1 MASKQLAG
9 VWVGLLRC
17 RCRATRDPIDQCLPA
32 CCYCAAAA
40 ADTSICDRSIDLP
53 SGPAP
58 ALDRSATVSSC
69 GNRGRWMS
77 QPFGADDGGHV
88 RRHECALVLCSGNVI
103 NQMGNSAH
111 PCLIHTPFFQNE
123 KQAPS
128 SPMEYCDHY
137 QNANSDLKKNRDKN
151 LTVFARLFLT
161 QIIHA
166 CTLLVRGLR

>member
-1 MASKQLAG
+1 MGWSASLPVQ
-9 VWVGLLRC
+9 
-17 RCRATRDPIDQCLPA
+17 ATRDPIDPCLPA
-32 CCYCAAAA
+32 IYCAAAA
-40 ADTSICDRSIDLP
+40 AIDLP

-111 PCLIHTPFFQNE
+111 LCLIHTHHFKTENKHHLAQWSIA
-123 KQAPS
+123 QILS
-128 SPMEYCDHY
+128 SVV
-137 QNANSDLKKNRDKN
+137 L
-151 LTVFARLFLT
+151 LFCISTKMQL
-161 QIIHA
+161 
-166 CTLLVRGLR
+166 